1 MAKDKQRFVC
11 GECGTDFGRW
21 EGKCAACGAWNS
33 LKAFNPGSGSQ
44 GSRRPTTASLR
55 AEPIALSK
63 IANGGGARI
72 KVDIAEFNR
81 VLGGGLTPGSV
92 SLIAGDPGIGK
103 STLLMETLASLS
115 LKLPVLYVSG
125 EESPQQLKQ
134 RADRL
139 GVAGDNFPVLM
150 ETRLEEVIRVVEEHQ
165 PAILVID
172 SVQTLAS
179 DEIPAAAGAV
189 TQVRECAARL
199 IAQAKYRNMAMFL
212 VGHVTKE
219 GQIAGPRVLEHMVD
233 TVLYFEGERGH
244 DYRILRAVKNRF
256 GPANEIGVFE
266 MRENGLLE
274 VENPSELFLSER
286 VQGAAGSVVFAGME
300 GTRPVLLEIQSLVA
314 PSPLAQPRRTTL
326 GWDSNRLAMLT
337 AVLEKRLGL
346 GLFSHDIFLN
356 IAGGFRITE
365 TAADLA
371 VAASLFAAHR
381 NISVDPRMVVIG
393 EIGLAGEVRA
403 VSHVITRIKE
413 AAKLGFNRCLIPAK
427 AHNKLPE
434 GLPIKTDPVSSV
446 EEMVELL
453 VP

>member
-1 MAKDKQRFVC
+1 MAKEKQQFVC
-11 GECGTDFGRW
+11 QECGADSTRW
-21 EGKCAACGAWNS
+21 EGKCSACGAWNS
-33 LKAFNPGSGSQ
+33 IKAFNPGPG
-44 GSRRPTTASLR
+44 GSRSTRRLSNQALR
-55 AEPIALSK
+55 SDPIPLSQ

-72 KVDIAEFNR
+72 QVPIGEFNR

-103 STLLMETLASLS
+103 STLLMETLASLAKS
-115 LKLPVLYVSG
+115 LPILYVSG

-139 GVAGDNFPVLM
+139 GVQGDNFPVLM
-150 ETRLEEVIRVVEEHQ
+150 ENRLEEVVRVVEVMQ
-165 PAILVID
+165 PAVLVVD

-179 DEIPAAAGAV
+179 DDIPAAAGAV

-199 IAQAKYRNMAMFL
+199 IAQAKFRNMAMFL

-266 MRENGLLE
+266 MRQNGLAE
-274 VENPSELFLSER
+274 VKNPSELFLSER

-300 GTRPVLLEIQSLVA
+300 GSRPVLLEIQSLVA

-326 GWDSNRLAMLT
+326 GWDQNRLAMLT

-371 VAASLFAAHR
+371 VAASLFASHR
-381 NISVDPRMVVIG
+381 NLSVDPGLVIIG
-393 EIGLAGEVRA
+393 EVGLAGEVRA
-403 VSHVITRIKE
+403 ISHAMTRINE
-413 AAKLGFNRCLIPAK
+413 AAKLGFTRCLLPK
-427 AHNKLPE
+427 KVQSKLPE
-434 GLPIKTDPVSSV
+434 DLPIRVDPIASI
-446 EEMVELL
+446 EEMAERL
-453 VP
+453 

>member
-1 MAKDKQRFVC
+1 MAKEKQHFVC
-11 GECGTDFGRW
+11 GDCGADFGRW
-21 EGKCAACGAWNS
+21 EGKCAACGGWNT
-33 LKAFNPGSGSQ
+33 LKSFNPGRGSGRKGGANSTMPR
-44 GSRRPTTASLR
+44 S
-55 AEPIALSK
+55 EPIPLSQ

-72 KVDIAEFNR
+72 QVAIGEFNR

-103 STLLMETLASLS
+103 STLLMEALASLAEA
-115 LKLPVLYVSG
+115 LPVLYVSG

-139 GVAGDNFPVLM
+139 GVQGDNFPVLM
-150 ETRLEEVIRVVEEHQ
+150 ENRLEEVVRVVEETG
-165 PAILVID
+165 PAVLVVD

-179 DEIPAAAGAV
+179 DDIPAAAGAV

-199 IAQAKYRNMAMFL
+199 IAQAKHRNMAMFL

-266 MRENGLLE
+266 MRENGLVE
-274 VENPSELFLSER
+274 VTNPSQLFLSER

-371 VAASLFAAHR
+371 VAASLFASHR
-381 NISVDPRMVVIG
+381 NISVDAGLVVIG
-393 EIGLAGEVRA
+393 EVGLAGEVRA
-403 VSHVITRIKE
+403 VSHAITRIKE
-413 AAKLGFNRCLIPAK
+413 AAKLGFNRCLLPK
-427 AHNKLPE
+427 KVFNNLPE
-434 GLPIKTDPVSSV
+434 NLPIRTDPIASI
-446 EEMVELL
+446 EEMAELL
-453 VP
+453 